1 MKVTGKVL
9 ILGCGNV
16 LLGDDGF
23 GPAVAKRCTRFKLG
37 RSILS
42 IDIGTGLSS
51 FLLEVTYGDLKPRG
65 IVVVDAADLGRNP
78 GSIYEVS
85 LEDLEARS
93 TDTFGLH
100 DFPSASTFTELERTR
115 GVKIRIIACQPA
127 RGMAVVKTGLS
138 GEVQRAVPSAARLA
152 VSTAREMLKRRP
164 TS

>member
-23 GPAVAKRCTRFKLG
+23 GPAVARRCSRFKLG
-37 RSILS
+37 RSILAL
-42 IDIGTGLSS
+42 DIGTGLSS
-51 FLLEVTYGDLKPRG
+51 FLLEVTYGDLRPSG
-65 IVVVDAADLGRNP
+65 IVVVDAADLGRDP
-78 GSIYEVS
+78 GSIFEVP
-85 LEDLEARS
+85 LEDLETRS

-100 DFPSASTFTELERTR
+100 DFPSASAFNELERTR

-127 RGMAVVKTGLS
+127 RGVTAVKVGLS
-138 GEVQRAVPSAARLA
+138 EDVQRAVPSAARLA
-152 VSTAREMLKRRP
+152 VSTARGMLKRRP